1 MRNYYKVMG
10 LKFEATDDEIKR
22 TYRELAKQCH
32 PDMHPDDKDA
42 AARFAEISE
51 AYETL
56 GDSAR
61 RAEYDRQVQEMM
73 AARRAA
79 AQQQQQQQQRQQQ
92 QQQRQQQQRTMPP
105 NFSQA
110 FHQNFN
116 QAQANAFRMA
126 ADAQTAGYNRGYS
139 QGFNDAKTQAEQT
152 FAALKRENA
161 QLKKRVEEA
170 EQREKLAAEQR
181 KADEK
186 AAEIRTADLV
196 KPSQGKESEK
206 QMRHRIEKMTE
217 ELTAMTGRIDRATA
231 ERRYYEEQYA
241 TAKAELAAVTE
252 ELEIT
257 RQQLATWEEY
267 GKTLDAADDIEKT
280 EVEWERL
287 KRGYKKRSK
296 PTHYGTLGVM
306 FYASIEEI
314 KDAYHKLVDRYKKRA
329 DTDKKA
335 AEKLF
340 AVNDAFKVLSD
351 AQQKEAYD
359 AEQGFTQ
366 EECAQAIETQAKYEQ
381 QLQTL
386 YAEKE
391 EQEFKAY
398 LEDLMYSAQVG
409 DAEAQNTLGEMYYY
423 GDEIEK
429 DWEQAVY
436 WFKEAAKQRH
446 PEAMFNL
453 GRCFIGGEGVEADAA
468 RGNGFVKQAAA
479 LGSKAA
485 QDYIEG
491 KK

>member
-10 LKFEATDDEIKR
+10 LKFEATDDEIKHA
-22 TYRELAKQCH
+22 YRDLAKQCH

-79 AQQQQQQQQRQQQ
+79 AQQQQQ
-92 QQQRQQQQRTMPP
+92 RTVPP

-110 FHQNFN
+110 FHQTVN
-116 QAQANAFRMA
+116 QTQAAAFRMA
-126 ADAQTAGYNRGYS
+126 ETNGYNRGYA
-139 QGFNDAKTQAEQT
+139 QGFNDAKTQAEQSLT
-152 FAALKRENA
+152 ALKRENA
-161 QLKKRVEEA
+161 QLKKRAEEA
-170 EQREKLAAEQR
+170 EQREKLAADRR
-181 KADEK
+181 KADEQ
-186 AAEIRTADLV
+186 AAEQRTADLV
-196 KPSQGKESEK
+196 KPTQGKESDK

-217 ELTAMTGRIDRATA
+217 ELNAMSGRIDRATA

-241 TAKAELAAVTE
+241 AAKAELAALTE

-351 AQQKEAYD
+351 GKQKAAYD
-359 AEQGFTQ
+359 LEQGFTE
-366 EECAQAIETQAKYEQ
+366 EECAQAIETQTKYEQ
-381 QLQTL
+381 QLQSL

-398 LEDLMYSAQVG
+398 LEELMYSAQVG